1 MQEFISSDTNVWID
15 FSITGH
21 IDFQFRLPYT
31 YIMNTDAIDDEL
43 LQPPGLRGE
52 LLANGLVA
60 VELDMEEFN
69 LKNMEQGT

>member
-21 IDFQFRLPYT
+21 IDFPFRLPYT